1 MTSPQLDLHGIRHEE
16 VPDILAKFLWKHRA
30 YKDVLVIITGHS
42 LIMKKRALDVL
53 KMYNTRRIDLTEGN
67 NWGRIRV
74 WLDN

>member
-1 MTSPQLDLHGIRHEE
+1 MKSPQLDLHGVRHDE

-42 LIMKKRALDVL
+42 YTMKKRVLEAL
-53 KMYNTRRIDLTEGN
+53 KMYSTRRIEESDGH
-67 NWGRIRV
+67 NWGRIRI

>member
-1 MTSPQLDLHGIRHEE
+1 MKPPSVDLHGVRHDE

-30 YKDVLVIITGHS
+30 YKDVLVIITGYS
-42 LIMKKRALDVL
+42 YIMKKRVVDVL
-53 KMYNTRRIDLTEGN
+53 KMYSTRRIEEKDGS

>member
-1 MTSPQLDLHGIRHEE
+1 VKSPSLDLHGVRHDE
-16 VPDILAKFLWKHRA
+16 VPDILAKFIWKHWA